1 MVGIFGILNGGHG
14 AATKGAPTAASMPAF
29 DWQLSDQQVADVA
42 SLSGAPGATP
52 PRRSSVIPQKAAI
65 KVPG

>member
-42 SLSGAPGATP
+42 SYI
-52 PRRSSVIPQKAAI
+52 RSAWGNAAASVQRDTAKSSN
-65 KVPG
+65 